1 MSSIDGALPT
11 ISVRLTRTIERSW
24 KKVITIAQNQVDEST
39 QETTRRVSIGR
50 RRVNNPFQE
59 ARQTQQ
65 PPRPV
70 GAEEEG
76 FRLPS
81 LSQYDRERQMV
92 QSLET
97 LFGLACDSSGYIAFI
112 STMVNSLSPESPVSL
127 AFLSHIIDR
136 ASLHSKSTMFLVSPV
151 IISQLKPPRRIHHYM
166 MTLISGYDRSSSL
179 VTDSN
184 TDQEPTSPLPS
195 RWRKANR
202 TSTRSDS
209 AKGKSANT
217 TSKLNATIIWSLLA
231 EKFAGD
237 MCLSIWKEE
246 VGELLFQLLADP
258 EEDLKVRLFTLLALE
273 KFAITGGIKKAIL
286 NHKADV
292 CSILLSV
299 IRECEDACQ
308 HIYEK
313 SLYEVDSNF
322 TRKIG
327 SETAH
332 LPLSPGPSP
341 SSKNAP
347 NNADKLTRTLKQC
360 LSTFS
365 GARVNLTKFFVGNPH
380 SKKDGPSSES
390 INTALR
396 DDDYCLRDDDNPNR
410 PPEEVGSFLR
420 PQTPND
426 IYKKDASKPI
436 LKDTFS
442 SPYPVPSSQGSKLA
456 KMARESESSKAN
468 KPLFSATYCFDRGSI
483 PPEGPLRES
492 WIKYSQLAH
501 CARWSFD
508 NIFASALDES
518 ERKVL
523 PAMCSWNISTLNIM
537 MNPFDCTPHLKI
549 GGNCLEIRNDR
560 PNFESVRG
568 TASVKTGKWYY
579 ETLLLSGGIMQIGW
593 ATKNCRF
600 SPEEGHGVGDDC
612 NGFAFDTY
620 RTAVWANGSAVYP
633 PTRKKRRCKAG
644 DVVGSFL
651 DLDNGLCSFFI
662 NGRDIGLTIE
672 FERPNWPTD
681 TDSPVTSNNVLVD
694 LPQNNSVSLNS
705 GRPCKSRAFRSLS
718 ELKTSSPQPKTVK
731 CLGLYPAISMT
742 THQHALLNF
751 GDRPWMFPPPLRTKF
766 KGMNDSGRPDK
777 AFRRRV
783 NGYIKRNQGA
793 LMSRSL
799 YRPPTPDLQQKSG
812 GLNRCLPENISS
824 SSLSSSDLDNENIEN
839 QESEDD
845 WDGPLCTIC
854 FSEPKNILFMP
865 CRHGGV
871 GKECAK
877 FLEIW

>member
-1 MSSIDGALPT
+1 MSSIDGTLPT

-59 ARQTQQ
+59 TRQTQQ
-65 PPRPV
+65 GPRPTV
-70 GAEEEG
+70 SEEEG

-151 IISQLKPPRRIHHYM
+151 IISQLKPPRRIHQYM

-195 RWRKANR
+195 RWKRPSR

-237 MCLSIWKEE
+237 MCLSIWKDE

-273 KFAITGGIKKAIL
+273 KFAITGKTIYF
-286 NHKADV
+286 N
-292 CSILLSV
+292 LSKY
-299 IRECEDACQ
+299 ISDAED
-308 HIYEK
+308 
-313 SLYEVDSNF
+313 S
-322 TRKIG
+322 
-327 SETAH
+327 
-332 LPLSPGPSP
+332 
-341 SSKNAP
+341 
-347 NNADKLTRTLKQC
+347 
-360 LSTFS
+360 
-365 GARVNLTKFFVGNPH
+365 NLTKI
-380 SKKDGPSSES
+380 SKE
-390 INTALR
+390 A
-396 DDDYCLRDDDNPNR
+396 
-410 PPEEVGSFLR
+410 E
-420 PQTPND
+420 
-426 IYKKDASKPI
+426 
-436 LKDTFS
+436 
-442 SPYPVPSSQGSKLA
+442 GSK
-456 KMARESESSKAN
+456 SVS
-468 KPLFSATYCFDRGSI
+468 PLFSATYCFDRGCI
-483 PPEGPLRES
+483 PPEGPLRDS

-508 NIFASALDES
+508 NIFEKA
-518 ERKVL
+518 L

-568 TASVKTGKWYY
+568 TASVKAGKWYY

-672 FERPNWPTD
+672 FERPNWPTEND
-681 TDSPVTSNNVLVD
+681 ASVTSNNL
-694 LPQNNSVSLNS
+694 LLEIPQNSSVTLSS
-705 GRPCKSRAFRSLS
+705 GRSFKSRAFRSVPQPKS
-718 ELKTSSPQPKTVK
+718 PSPQPKTVK

-751 GDRPWMFPPPLRTKF
+751 GDRPWMFPPPLRAKF
-766 KGMNDSGRPDK
+766 KGMNDAGMPDK
-777 AFRRRV
+777 IFRRRV
-783 NGYIKRNQGA
+783 NGYIKRNQSA

-799 YRPPTPDLQQKSG
+799 YRPPTPDLQQKG
-812 GLNRCLPENISS
+812 DVHDKFLPENVSS
-824 SSLSSSDLDNENIEN
+824 SSISSSDLDSENAEN

-877 FLEIW
+877 FLEICPLCRADITRRVTIDSATLSEADSQITLIA